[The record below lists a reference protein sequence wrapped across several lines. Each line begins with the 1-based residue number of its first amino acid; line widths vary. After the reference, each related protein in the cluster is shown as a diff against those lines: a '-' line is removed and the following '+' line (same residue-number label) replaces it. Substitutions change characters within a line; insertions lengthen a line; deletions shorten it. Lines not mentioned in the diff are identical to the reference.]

1 MAKSHNNMKEKTNK
15 LVNSVKDQAQIFL
28 LDAGEFYPFGCCID
42 KMNQLKPIGVYLE
55 NDNPSSSELIS
66 LLQKSIRAGVENG
79 LYEIAVVA
87 IDVNINENNIDHD
100 AIELRF
106 FEVSGEYKN
115 YIKYLP
121 HGTHVEFI

>member
-1 MAKSHNNMKEKTNK
+1 
-15 LVNSVKDQAQIFL
+15 
-28 LDAGEFYPFGCCID
+28 
-42 KMNQLKPIGVYLE
+42 MNQLKPIGVYLE

-66 LLQKSIRAGVENG
+66 LLEKSIRAGVENG

-106 FEVSGEYKN
+106 FKVSGEYKN
-115 YIKYLP
+115 YIKYL
-121 HGTHVEFI
+121 THATHIEFT